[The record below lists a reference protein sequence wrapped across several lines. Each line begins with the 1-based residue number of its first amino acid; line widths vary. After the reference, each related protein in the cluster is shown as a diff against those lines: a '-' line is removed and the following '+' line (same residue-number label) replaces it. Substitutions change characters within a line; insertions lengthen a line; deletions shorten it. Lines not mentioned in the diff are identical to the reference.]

1 MYPRAFC
8 LNGRAQGTVAMS
20 DAGRDKLVSPGQQQ
34 ALRKGQVRLL
44 KLWVW
49 FSEILRPSELQM
61 TLVWAG
67 LIGFFGAVSSVGFRK
82 LTQVVHW
89 LLTDHTGGYVDSF
102 AHLVWW
108 QRLLI
113 PAVGGAVAGLT
124 IYFGSRLNPG
134 KSSTDYMEAI
144 VLGDGVIS
152 SRLSLVK
159 CVSAMFSIASGAS
172 IGREGPIV
180 QLAAMIASLL
190 GRMRKMPTV
199 RLRLLVACGAAA
211 GIASAYNA
219 PIGGALFVSEIVL
232 GSMAMESFG
241 PLVFSSVVATLTIR
255 QFLGQN
261 PLYEIAIPS
270 VRLNSNSEIVLYLLL
285 GGLAGVIAPVFLR
298 VLRTSEK
305 LFTSLPIPSYL
316 RLSIGGLLVGA
327 FAIIYPEVCGNG
339 YSVVNIIPH
348 SGYLWKSLLLLL
360 LFKVAATA
368 ATFGSGA
375 VGGVFT
381 PTLFVGACAGYL
393 FACAA
398 QFAWPGPPLVPSAFT
413 LVGMGALLA
422 ATTHAPIM
430 AIIML
435 FELTLDYQMILPLML
450 ACVVAHYV
458 SRGFDPKSIYAESLQ
473 RKGAKFFQD
482 QFSSLHVADLMKSNP
497 VSIQANTPFLKI
509 AESFIKNRFVHLYV
523 TGEGWRFLGV
533 INLYDIKAYLN
544 SPELASLVIARD
556 LMREDYPTITPEASL
571 AEALKAFAHFDGDR
585 LPVVANHG
593 EHRLIGS
600 ISKSDLI
607 LALAE
612 ESKQEDTAHT

>member
-1 MYPRAFC
+1 MHSEPP
-8 LNGRAQGTVAMS
+8 AQ
-20 DAGRDKLVSPGQQQ
+20 
-34 ALRKGQVRLL
+34 LRPLQVRIL
-44 KLWVW
+44 KTWMRIWEVVH
-49 FSEILRPSELQM
+49 PGELQR

-67 LIGFFGAVSSVGFRK
+67 LIGFLGALSSVAFRNVI
-82 LTQVVHW
+82 QGVHW
-89 LLTDHTGGYVDSF
+89 LLTNHTSSYVDTF

-108 QRLLI
+108 KRLLV
-113 PAVGGAVAGLT
+113 PAIGGLFAGLT
-124 IYFGSRLNPG
+124 IFFGNRLNPG

-144 VLGDGVIS
+144 VLGDGVVS

-159 CVSAMFSIASGAS
+159 STSAMFSIASGAS

-190 GRMRKMPTV
+190 GRMRKMPVV

-241 PLVFSSVVATLTIR
+241 PLVFSSVIATLTIR

-261 PLYEIAIPS
+261 PLYEIAIPTIQA
-270 VRLNSNSEIVLYLLL
+270 NSNWEIILYLLL
-285 GGLAGVIAPVFLR
+285 GVLAGVIAPIFLGA
-298 VLRTSEK
+298 LRSSEK
-305 LFTSLPIPSYL
+305 LFTKLPIPSFL
-316 RLSIGGLLVGA
+316 RLTIGGLAVGA
-327 FAIIYPEVCGNG
+327 LAIAYPEVCGNG
-339 YSVVNIIPH
+339 YSAVNNVLHGAYVWDTLVLIA
-348 SGYLWKSLLLLL
+348 
-360 LFKVAATA
+360 FCKVAATA

-381 PTLFVGACAGYL
+381 PTLFVGACTGYL
-393 FACAA
+393 FACLA
-398 QFAWPGPPLVPSAFT
+398 QPVWLGPPLVPGAFT

-435 FELTLDYQMILPLML
+435 FELTLDYQIILPLML

-458 SRGFDPKSIYAESLQ
+458 SRGFNSKSIYAESLQ
-473 RKGAKFFQD
+473 RKGAKQFSE
-482 QFSSLHVADLMKSNP
+482 QFSSFHVVNLMKGQPPS
-497 VSIQANTPFLKI
+497 VLENTPFLEI

-523 TGEGWRFLGV
+523 VGEGDRYKGV
-533 INLYDIKAYLN
+533 VNLHDIKAYLN
-544 SPELASLVIARD
+544 SRELSALVIARD
-556 LMREDYPTITPEASL
+556 LIREDCPTITPDASL
-571 AEALKAFAHFDGDR
+571 SDALKAFAHFDGDR
-585 LPVVANHG
+585 LPVISNQADR
-593 EHRLIGS
+593 RLIGS

-612 ESKQEDTAHT
+612 ETK